1 MPASVTKIRR
11 ISILKLIRRFFVAVQ
26 FLTRLRV
33 RSTLSISE
41 AELGKAAAFFPLV
54 GVIIGGG
61 AAVVFMLLRF
71 LLPVPAS
78 VLCAIVFAA
87 FITNGFHED
96 GLADAFDGFGGGWTK
111 DRVLEIMR
119 DSRIGTYG
127 TLALI
132 FLVLGKLTFLSSL
145 PQGQIWR
152 WLIVAHAAAR
162 WTTLPLCAWLPYAR
176 AEGQGKLV
184 AKQVGNLEI
193 AIATVTLFV
202 TLLLIPWRPA
212 LAVFL
217 VTSFVTLLSG
227 LYFRARLQGITGDC
241 LGATNQITEVGL
253 YMTAVILPRVDL
265 FR

>member
-1 MPASVTKIRR
+1 M
-11 ISILKLIRRFFVAVQ
+11 
-26 FLTRLRV
+26 
-33 RSTLSISE
+33 LSIFE
-41 AELGKAAAFFPLV
+41 AELARAAAFFPLV
-54 GVIIGGG
+54 GVIVGGG
-61 AAVVFMLLRF
+61 AALVFTLLQL

-132 FLVLGKLTFLSSL
+132 FLVIGKLTLLSSL

-152 WLIVAHAAAR
+152 WLIVAHTAAR
-162 WTTLPLCAWLPYAR
+162 WTILPLCAWLPYAR

-184 AKQVGNLEI
+184 AKQVGALEI
-193 AIATVTLFV
+193 VKGTVTLLV
-202 TLLLIPWRPA
+202 TFLLIPWRPA
-212 LAVFL
+212 LAVLL
-217 VTSFVTLLSG
+217 VTSLVMLLSG
-227 LYFRARLQGITGDC
+227 LYFRSRLQGITGDC
-241 LGATNQITEVGL
+241 LGATNQVTEVGL
-253 YMTAVILPRVDL
+253 YMTAVILLRFDL
-265 FR
+265 LR